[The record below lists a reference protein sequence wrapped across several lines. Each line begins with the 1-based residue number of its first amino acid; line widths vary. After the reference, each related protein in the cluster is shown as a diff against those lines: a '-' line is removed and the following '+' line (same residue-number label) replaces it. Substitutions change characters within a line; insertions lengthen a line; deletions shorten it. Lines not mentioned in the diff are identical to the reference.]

1 MFWPAYPFPGAPE
14 IIKRLRDEIVI
25 HNLKW
30 GTEVPYCVGSWCTY
44 KRALDEIRVN
54 REFLS
59 ADEKAPIL
67 RDNALHTFGR
77 S

>member
-1 MFWPAYPFPGAPE
+1 MPEYPFPGAQGMFR
-14 IIKRLRDEIVI
+14 RLRDEIAI
-25 HNLKW
+25 HKPMW
-30 GTEVPYCVGSWCTY
+30 GTDMPYCSGPWCAY
-44 KRALDEIRVN
+44 KRALDYVRVN

-67 RDNALHTFGR
+67 RDNALHMFGR